1 MAEENLVC
9 EETSESWISDNY
21 DDNDD
26 VVVDAGGFRNYNNEI
41 LRKDVNIFRN
51 GSIPVMGFASPMGD
65 DGGDDC
71 IGEMVEK
78 ETDFKPGNDYLT
90 RLRSGGFE
98 LRLRN
103 EAMDWIWKACA
114 HHNFGPLCIYLAMN
128 YLDRFLTSS
137 ELPKDK
143 AWAIQLL
150 AVSCLS
156 LAAKMDEAYVPLSVD
171 LQVENPKF
179 VFEAKTIKRME
190 LLVLNTL
197 NWRMQVITPFSFIGY
212 FLGKIKHQLSQNC
225 IHRSSQLILNTTKE
239 VEFLDFKASEISAAV
254 AIAISFSGEADAVH
268 AEKALSSL
276 IHVEQERV
284 PKCLKMMRDLSDRIS
299 VGMAALAPQNRS
311 VPVPESPIGVLET
324 ICLSFKSDEITI
336 GSCTNSSHSSSADNN
351 SNSNKRRKITLKGE

>member
-21 DDNDD
+21 DEDD
-26 VVVDAGGFRNYNNEI
+26 VVAVDAGGFLNYNNET
-41 LRKDVNIFRN
+41 LRKDVSISRN
-51 GSIPVMGFASPMGD
+51 GSIPVMGFASPVGD
-65 DGGDDC
+65 DAGDDC

-78 ETDFKPGNDYLT
+78 ETDFKPGDDYLT
-90 RLRSGGFE
+90 RLRSGCFE

-114 HHNFGPLCIYLAMN
+114 HHNFGPLCIYLSMN

-143 AWAIQLL
+143 AWAVQLL

-156 LAAKMDEAYVPLSVD
+156 LAAKMDETFVPLSVD
-171 LQVENPKF
+171 LQVGDPKF
-179 VFEAKTIKRME
+179 VFEAKAIKRME
-190 LLVLNTL
+190 LLVLNKL

-212 FLGKIKHQLSQNC
+212 FLGKIRHHPSQNC

-239 VEFLDFKASEISAAV
+239 VEFLDFKASEISAAA
-254 AIAISFSGEADAVH
+254 AIALSFSGEAEAVH

-276 IHVEQERV
+276 IHVKQERV
-284 PKCLKMMRDLSDRIS
+284 AKCLKMMGDLSDRIS
-299 VGMAALAPQNRS
+299 VGVAALAPQNRS
-311 VPVPESPIGVLET
+311 VPVPESPIGVLEA

-336 GSCTNSSHSSSADNN
+336 GSCSSDSSADNN